1 MIVTILL
8 FALGVGLLFVG
19 AEVLVSNASG
29 LALRIGIRPLI
40 IGFTVIAMGTSSPEL
55 AVSLLSAI
63 KGTKDIALGNII
75 GSNIANI
82 GLVIGIAALIRPLT
96 IQINTIWR
104 GMPFLIFA
112 TIVFYVL
119 SLNKVIGFIDGL
131 VLLCLFV
138 IFIIYMLR
146 MAQRD
151 RKKDKEFFDGIGTS
165 KKVKPVFIEIIL
177 ILIGLAGLIGGSTLM
192 VNSAKVIA
200 LHFGI
205 SEIVIGIT
213 LVALGTSLPELA
225 ISAVGALKG
234 EVDLAVGNAIGSN
247 LFNILFVIAIVAL
260 FFPIPVESGLLKFD
274 YLFMLGLSIIF
285 LPMMIFRF
293 KITRLEGLILVVL
306 YFVFIWL
313 TFTH

>member
-1 MIVTILL
+1 MTSTILL
-8 FALGVGLLFVG
+8 FVLGIGLLYVG

-40 IGFTVIAMGTSSPEL
+40 IGFTIIAMGTSSPEL

-82 GLVIGIAALIRPLT
+82 GLVIGVAAIIRPLK
-96 IQINTIWR
+96 IRVNTIR
-104 GMPFLIFA
+104 REMPYLIVA
-112 TIVFYVL
+112 TGIFYLL
-119 SLNKVIGFIDGL
+119 SLDGVMGLFDGL
-131 VLLCLFV
+131 VLFGGFI
-138 IFIIYMLR
+138 IFIVYMIRL
-146 MAQRD
+146 AQKD
-151 RKKDKEFFDGIGTS
+151 RQKDKEFFDGIGT
-165 KKVKPVFIEIIL
+165 KKRKRSMVIEL
-177 ILIGLAGLIGGSTLM
+177 ILIICGLAGLVGGSTLM

-200 LHFGI
+200 LNLGI

-247 LFNILFVIAIVAL
+247 LFNILFVIAIVAMVY
-260 FFPIPVESGLLKFD
+260 PIPVESGLLKFD
-274 YLFMLGLSIIF
+274 YIFMLGLSIIF
-285 LPMMIFRF
+285 LPMMIKNLR
-293 KITRLEGLILVVL
+293 ITRLEGIFLLLL
-306 YFVFIWL
+306 YAVYIWL
-313 TFTH
+313 TFK

>member
-1 MIVTILL
+1 
-8 FALGVGLLFVG
+8 VG
-19 AEVLVSNASG
+19 AEVLVSSASG

-96 IQINTIWR
+96 IQINTIR
-104 GMPFLIFA
+104 REMPYLIIA
-112 TIVFYVL
+112 TFVFYLL

-165 KKVKPVFIEIIL
+165 KKVKPVFIEIVL
-177 ILIGLAGLIGGSTLM
+177 ILLGLAGLIGGSTLM

-293 KITRLEGLILVVL
+293 KITRLEGLILVIL

-313 TFTH
+313 TFRN

>member
-8 FALGVGLLFVG
+8 FLLGIGLLYWG
-19 AEVLVSNASG
+19 AEILVNNASG

-55 AVSLLSAI
+55 AVSLLSAM

-104 GMPFLIFA
+104 EMPFLIFA

-131 VLLCLFV
+131 ILLCLFV

-165 KKVKPVFIEIIL
+165 KKVKPVFIEIVL
-177 ILIGLAGLIGGSTLM
+177 ILLGLAGLIVGSTLM

-200 LHFGI
+200 LNFGI